1 MTSLG
6 LQGRKALLPGSDDLN
21 PPSSSSFGL
30 LTGEE
35 DGEDGSSASDP
46 QELLPLWDWN
56 KERERENEFFACVS
70 DFFFPSASA

>member
-35 DGEDGSSASDP
+35 DDGEDGSSASDP
-46 QELLPLWDWN
+46 QELLPLWDW
-56 KERERENEFFACVS
+56 KKREREKMSFSRV
-70 DFFFPSASA
+70 